1 MKNLK
6 SVCLIAF
13 TLFFSHSS
21 YAVSLNSIQQ
31 TLSKYCVGGCTGVP
45 NEEPS
50 YKSSAV
56 GKPTQCLCSAEKGYV
71 YDINQRKCKKCEMI
85 QTASGLMATAATEFA
100 VDCQPIKCPSGYY
113 GMAFTTGCPS
123 GYYAVNVASGCPS
136 GMYGHLLVN
145 SKVTYVKE

>member
-56 GKPTQCLCSAEKGYV
+56 GKPTQCLCSAEKGYI
-71 YDINQRKCKKCEMI
+71 YDINQRKCVLCEERKE
-85 QTASGLMATAATEFA
+85 ATAATEFA
-100 VDCQPIKCPSGYY
+100 VDCQPIICPSGSYRTKFSNSCPADYY
-113 GMAFTTGCPS
+113 RVTS
-123 GYYAVNVASGCPS
+123 GSGCPVN
-136 GMYGHLLVN
+136 MYKIIVIDA
-145 SKVTYVKE
+145 KKTYVKEN

>member
-31 TLSKYCVGGCTGVP
+31 TLSKYCVGCTGDP
-45 NEEPS
+45 REEPS
-50 YKSSAV
+50 YKPSAV
-56 GKPTQCLCSAEKGYV
+56 GKPTQCFCNAGDGYV

-136 GMYGHLLVN
+136 GMYGHLLVD

>member
-56 GKPTQCLCSAEKGYV
+56 GKPTQCLCNAEKGYV
-71 YDINQRKCKKCEMI
+71 YDINQRKCVLCEEREE
-85 QTASGLMATAATEFA
+85 ATAATEFA
-100 VDCQPIKCPSGYY
+100 VDCQPIICPSGSYRVKFNDTCPADYY
-113 GMAFTTGCPS
+113 RS
-123 GYYAVNVASGCPS
+123 VADSGCPIN
-136 GMYGHLLVN
+136 MYKSIVIDA
-145 SKVTYVKE
+145 KKTYVKEN